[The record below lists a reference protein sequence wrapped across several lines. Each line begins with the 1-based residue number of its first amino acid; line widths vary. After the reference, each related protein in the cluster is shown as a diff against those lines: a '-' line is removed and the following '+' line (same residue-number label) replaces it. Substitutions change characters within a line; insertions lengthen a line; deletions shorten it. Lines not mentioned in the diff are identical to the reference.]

1 MQRLPIGDYRWERDG
16 INDAA
21 AVRDKVMALTP
32 DDERGL
38 VLDVNLK
45 FPPHVVKD
53 LSEFVP
59 CPESKFVGYK
69 DMGRANQVV
78 YQRIYGKHSNKNFF
92 GRKLITDFTGTY
104 IKNVISMMLIDYD
117 DHNDND
123 NDDHIPFFLLTE
135 KKNYCVY
142 GTTLKLYLQLGV
154 EMESCNHIISFKQEA
169 FCKPFIELLAWYRRH
184 YSKKNSKLYTTIMKL
199 IPNSCFGKFIQAMR
213 NLLGKSNL
221 SIKYNI

>member
-1 MQRLPIGDYRWERDG
+1 MQRLPIGDYRWERD
-16 INDAA
+16 INDVA
-21 AVRDKVMALTP
+21 AVQRKVMALTP

-45 FPPHVVKD
+45 FPPHVVD
-53 LSEFVP
+53 ELSEFVP

-78 YQRIYGKHSNKNFF
+78 YQRIYGKNSNKNFF

-104 IKNVISMMLIDYD
+104 IKNVISMMLIDDDD
-117 DHNDND
+117 DHNHH
-123 NDDHIPFFLLTE
+123 HIPFFLLTE

-154 EMESCNHIISFKQEA
+154 ELESCNHIISFKQEA
-169 FCKPFIELLAWYRRH
+169 FCKPFIELLALYRR
-184 YSKKNSKLYTTIMKL
+184 YFSKKNSKLYTTITKL

-213 NLLGKSNL
+213 NLIGKSNL

>member
-123 NDDHIPFFLLTE
+123 DHIPFFLLTE
-135 KKNYCVY
+135 KK
-142 GTTLKLYLQLGV
+142 KLLRIWNDIKIIFATWCRTGELQ
-154 EMESCNHIISFKQEA
+154 SYN
-169 FCKPFIELLAWYRRH
+169 FI
-184 YSKKNSKLYTTIMKL
+184 
-199 IPNSCFGKFIQAMR
+199 
-213 NLLGKSNL
+213 
-221 SIKYNI
+221 

>member
-1 MQRLPIGDYRWERDG
+1 MQRLPIGDYRWERDD
-16 INDAA
+16 INDVA
-21 AVRDKVMALTP
+21 AVQRKVMALTP

-45 FPPHVVKD
+45 FPPHVVD
-53 LSEFVP
+53 ELSEFVP

-78 YQRIYGKHSNKNFF
+78 YQRIYGKNSNKNFF

-104 IKNVISMMLIDYD
+104 IKNVISMMLIDDDD
-117 DHNDND
+117 DHNHH
-123 NDDHIPFFLLTE
+123 HIPFFLLTE

-154 EMESCNHIISFKQEA
+154 ELESCNHIISFKQEA
-169 FCKPFIELLAWYRRH
+169 FCKPFIELLALYRR
-184 YSKKNSKLYTTIMKL
+184 YFSKKNSKLYTTITKL

-213 NLLGKSNL
+213 NLIGKSNL

>member
-59 CPESKFVGYK
+59 CPESKFSGTKTWVERTRLFINGF
-69 DMGRANQVV
+69 MANIATKTFSDV
-78 YQRIYGKHSNKNFF
+78 N
-92 GRKLITDFTGTY
+92 L
-104 IKNVISMMLIDYD
+104 
-117 DHNDND
+117 
-123 NDDHIPFFLLTE
+123 LLTLQ
-135 KKNYCVY
+135 VR
-142 GTTLKLYLQLGV
+142 TLKMSLV
-154 EMESCNHIISFKQEA
+154 
-169 FCKPFIELLAWYRRH
+169 
-184 YSKKNSKLYTTIMKL
+184 
-199 IPNSCFGKFIQAMR
+199 
-213 NLLGKSNL
+213 
-221 SIKYNI
+221 